1 MILLDMNQIT
11 IANLMAESKGKPNM
25 DIGLIRHMVVNSV
38 RLIRLKF
45 SSEYGEPVL
54 CYDSRIRSWRKEL
67 FPQYKANRKKDREA
81 SEINWDALWD
91 ILRQIK
97 NEMKENFP
105 YKLMEIDSCEG
116 DDIIAILSKNL
127 EGKHLI
133 VSSDHDFF
141 QLQYLPNVEQWCPR
155 TKQFIV
161 CENPKEELV
170 RHIMK
175 GDSGDGVP
183 NFLSDDT
190 VFVDGRRQKSLYE
203 KKISEWSKIP
213 LNTFC
218 TDEMLRN
225 YERNKTMID
234 FSRIPIRLENEIM
247 REFEIPAEGN
257 RSKILPYM
265 IENNMRLLIEHLQEF

>member
-1 MILLDMNQIT
+1 MNQIT

-203 KKISEWSKIP
+203 KKISEWSKVP

>member
-1 MILLDMNQIT
+1 
-11 IANLMAESKGKPNM
+11 
-25 DIGLIRHMVVNSV
+25 
-38 RLIRLKF
+38 
-45 SSEYGEPVL
+45 L

-203 KKISEWSKIP
+203 KKISEWSKVP